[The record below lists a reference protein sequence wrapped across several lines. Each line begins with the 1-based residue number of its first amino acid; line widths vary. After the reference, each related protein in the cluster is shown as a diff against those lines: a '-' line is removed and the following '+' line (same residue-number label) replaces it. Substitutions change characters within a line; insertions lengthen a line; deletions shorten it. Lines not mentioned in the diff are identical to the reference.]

1 MRLQQRNQKP
11 DALSIV
17 TAALLV
23 LYVAGLLAPL
33 VWSLLT
39 SFTDFNDYYNFYVDR
54 IFKNGPSFA
63 LTAENYQ
70 LARQYMNITA
80 TTTSIT
86 YNIIGMYI
94 HSLCYSL
101 ICSASWVLVTSVV
114 SYLVARFDFRFSK
127 VIFNFVVITMCIPI
141 AGAMASELRMLQNLG
156 IYDSWIGMVILK
168 FNFLGAYFL
177 TFVAMF
183 KAIPKEYTEA
193 AKIDGAS
200 NLNIMVRIIFPQG
213 VNMIVTV
220 FLLNFI
226 TYWNDY
232 KTAILYLPSYP
243 VATYG
248 VFYFMNTP
256 MGAGVTSQTPVQ
268 VAGAFL
274 MTLPILIV
282 FAVFN
287 KRLRGGV
294 YIGGI
299 KG

>member
-1 MRLQQRNQKP
+1 MRLKPRRNQADP
-11 DALSIV
+11 MSVV
-17 TAALLV
+17 TGCLLV
-23 LYVAGLLAPL
+23 IYVIGLLAPIL
-33 VWSLLT
+33 WSLVT
-39 SFTDFNDYYNFYVDR
+39 SFTEVNSYFDFYVDQ
-54 IFKNGPSFA
+54 IFGSGPAFKM
-63 LTAENYQ
+63 TTENYKIAQ
-70 LARQYMNITA
+70 KYLNVTA

-86 YNIIGMYI
+86 YNVIGLYL
-94 HSLCYSL
+94 HSVLYAT
-101 ICSASWVLVTSVV
+101 ICSVSWVAVTSVV
-114 SYLVARFDFRFSK
+114 SYLVARFDFKFSK
-127 VIFNFVVITMCIPI
+127 VLYNFVVVTMCIPI
-141 AGAMASELRMLQNLG
+141 VGGLASELRMLQNLK
-156 IYDSWIGMVILK
+156 IYDTWISMAILK

-177 TFVAMF
+177 TFAAMF
-183 KAIPKEYTEA
+183 KSIPKEYTEA

-200 NLNIMVRIIFPQG
+200 NLNIMLRIIFPQAM
-213 VNMIVTV
+213 NMIVTV

-232 KTAILYLPSYP
+232 KTAMLYLPSYP

-256 MGAGVTSQTPVQ
+256 MGSGATSQIPVQ

-274 MTLPILIV
+274 MTLPIIIV
-282 FAVFN
+282 FLVFN

>member
-101 ICSASWVLVTSVV
+101 I
-114 SYLVARFDFRFSK
+114 
-127 VIFNFVVITMCIPI
+127 
-141 AGAMASELRMLQNLG
+141 
-156 IYDSWIGMVILK
+156 
-168 FNFLGAYFL
+168 
-177 TFVAMF
+177 
-183 KAIPKEYTEA
+183 
-193 AKIDGAS
+193 
-200 NLNIMVRIIFPQG
+200 
-213 VNMIVTV
+213 
-220 FLLNFI
+220 
-226 TYWNDY
+226 
-232 KTAILYLPSYP
+232 
-243 VATYG
+243 
-248 VFYFMNTP
+248 
-256 MGAGVTSQTPVQ
+256 
-268 VAGAFL
+268 
-274 MTLPILIV
+274 
-282 FAVFN
+282 
-287 KRLRGGV
+287 
-294 YIGGI
+294 
-299 KG
+299 